1 MSGFRPGTFDRNEVG
16 SFLRPF
22 CPIQAVDSLADV
34 DLAALYR
41 RGKRLLLV
49 DVDNTIVIWRSH
61 DIPESTRTWIQQAKA
76 LGMDVCIISNT
87 RNRNRLHKLATELE
101 ISYLL
106 GRFKPS
112 RKMFYEALEKF
123 SVKPEQAVMVGDQL
137 FTDVFGANRSG
148 IEAIWVRQMA
158 PIDLA
163 TTKISRF
170 GERVLRRRLYRAL
183 QQPHTV
189 AAVENSEDVEEDL
202 PVGGTAAFEL
212 MQIPVVRQFVKFCVV
227 GGSSTVIDVGLHW
240 LLMFGIMIGDRTL
253 SEVFG
258 TWLLANFGMVFGFA
272 SSPSN
277 AALPLLKVLSASVA
291 IVNSFIWNRRWT
303 FKIRGREHRA
313 VQFQKFVAVALT
325 GLVLNTLI
333 TTFFANIIP
342 GHEKRSWAVATAIS
356 TVLVAVWNF
365 SGQKLWTFRH
375 KH

>member
-1 MSGFRPGTFDRNEVG
+1 MSGFQPGLFDRNEVG

-22 CPIQAVDSLADV
+22 CPIQAVDTIGDV
-34 DLAALYR
+34 DLAALHK

-49 DVDNTIVIWRSH
+49 DVDNTLVIWRSH
-61 DIPESTRTWIQQAKA
+61 DIPDSTRTWIEQAKS

-87 RNRNRLHKLATELE
+87 RNRERLQRLAGELK
-101 ISYLL
+101 IDFLL

-112 RKMFYEALEKF
+112 RKMFLQALAKF

-158 PIDLA
+158 PVDLA
-163 TTKISRF
+163 ATKISRF
-170 GERVLRRRLYRAL
+170 GERVLRRRLYKAL
-183 QQPHTV
+183 QRT
-189 AAVENSEDVEEDL
+189 AAAATPDDVDEDL

-212 MQIPVVRQFVKFCVV
+212 LQIPIVRQFIKFCVV
-227 GGSSTVIDVGLHW
+227 GGTSTVIDVGLHW
-240 LLMFGIMIGDRTL
+240 FLMFGLHLGDRTL
-253 SEVFG
+253 SQVFG
-258 TWLLANFGMVFGFA
+258 SWLLSNFGAVFSFA
-272 SSPSN
+272 SSPEN
-277 AALPLLKVLSASVA
+277 AALPFLKVISASVA

-313 VQFQKFVAVALT
+313 VQFQKFVAVALI
-325 GLVLNTLI
+325 GLLLNTVI
-333 TTFFANIIP
+333 TTFFANVIP
-342 GHEKRSWAVATAIS
+342 GHPKRSWAVATVIS

-365 SGQKLWTFRH
+365 SGQKLWTFRQ